1 MRKILLLLSLCLAA
15 NFTLAQKITRNYQG
29 QSLSSVLEDLDA
41 STSRHEISFVYNDLE
56 DFTVTCS
63 LEHLS
68 LDDALVRVVG
78 FYPVRI
84 VRDGDR
90 YFVEC
95 TYKTERHL
103 KGTIIDEQGRPLA
116 FANIAIL
123 NPADSTLL
131 SGGVSNEGGQ
141 FVVPYEQYK
150 VLVRISYMGY
160 KSIFRLCTQEDMGT
174 IRLQRDSYI
183 VKGVEVKGS
192 RPVFKMK
199 NGALVAPIENTVQ
212 ARRRHRCASATAF
225 HQWRWELC

>member
-1 MRKILLLLSLCLAA
+1 MKETMRKILLLLSLCLAA

-95 TYKTERHL
+95 TYKT
-103 KGTIIDEQGRPLA
+103 D
-116 FANIAIL
+116 
-123 NPADSTLL
+123 
-131 SGGVSNEGGQ
+131 
-141 FVVPYEQYK
+141 
-150 VLVRISYMGY
+150 
-160 KSIFRLCTQEDMGT
+160 
-174 IRLQRDSYI
+174 
-183 VKGVEVKGS
+183 
-192 RPVFKMK
+192 
-199 NGALVAPIENTVQ
+199 
-212 ARRRHRCASATAF
+212 AT
-225 HQWRWELC
+225 